1 MSDYKKIMDNAW
13 VRENSISKLKDLECA
28 ILDCDGTL
36 VDIRDSYNAC
46 IKHTAGFML
55 ERMIGGKQWY
65 DLVTDEIILKF
76 RLSGGFN
83 NDTDTT
89 YACII
94 STLASKTNDVELAR
108 KFVSNIAMHADES
121 GIISVEKYLS
131 KLGLDDIVRKARDEL
146 KYPPSAYAN
155 LLGRVFDEF
164 FYGKE
169 LFRKLYR
176 IEPSF
181 NNSNGFIDKDKVI
194 ISPESARMLS
204 KIFRG
209 KTAIV
214 SGRSLLATEYTLK
227 PILRHFKMD
236 ASVFIED
243 EEKEVLSN
251 NLNLQVKKPF
261 PYALLKSLKALNA
274 KSALCVGDS
283 VEDILMANKVSE
295 NKTIKTVFC
304 GVYGTTADGEL
315 QRKVFMEKDA
325 DLIVEDVNM
334 LPHLLKSFEK

>member
-1 MSDYKKIMDNAW
+1 MSDYKKIMDNVW
-13 VRENSISKLKDLECA
+13 VKKSSISKLKSLECV

-46 IKHTAGFML
+46 IKHTTGFML

-65 DLVTDEIILKF
+65 DLVTDEIILQF

-89 YACII
+89 YACIL
-94 STLASKTNDVELAR
+94 SALASKTSNVELAR
-108 KFVSNIAMHADES
+108 KFVSNIATHADES
-121 GIISVEKYLS
+121 GIISAEKYLA

-169 LFRKLYR
+169 LFGKLYG
-176 IEPSF
+176 IEPCF
-181 NNSNGFIDKDKVI
+181 NNSNGFIDKDRVI
-194 ISPESARMLS
+194 ISFESVRMLS
-204 KIFRG
+204 KIFHG
-209 KTAIV
+209 KMAIV

-227 PILRHFKMD
+227 PILRHFKID

-243 EEKEVLSN
+243 EEKEVISN

-295 NKTIKTVFC
+295 SKKIRTAFC
-304 GVYGTTADGEL
+304 GVFGTTADGEL
-315 QRKVFMEKDA
+315 QRKVFMEKSA
-325 DLIVEDVNM
+325 DLIVEDVNI
-334 LPHLLKSFEK
+334 LPHLLKSFGN